1 MSLCNERKTG
11 QELEVM
17 GCNHQRHQVVLPKPS
32 GTFSGFKVLELP
44 KSRWFVKLPD
54 GESVIPQDKL
64 VRRLK

>member
-44 KSRWFVKLPD
+44 KSRWFVNLPD
-54 GESVIPQDKL
+54 GGGVFSQGKL
-64 VRRLK
+64 IRGSK